1 MSGWS
6 PKVVAAARAG
16 AGLLLG
22 FAAGCGRPT
31 VPTAESVLR
40 ISQRNEPASLDPVAT
55 TLPDEF
61 GLLRALLEGL
71 LVPGPAGELPRPGAA
86 TRFEVSPDGRTYVFH
101 LRPDGRWSDGA
112 PVTAEHFVAAYE
124 RALRPA
130 TASPKAASFNLVAG
144 ARAYGTGQTTDFR
157 AVGFRAL
164 DAQRLEIRLEQP
176 NPRFPHHVASGPWL
190 PVRADVVA
198 RHGRR
203 WTEPGNFVGNGPF
216 LLAEW
221 RPDQRVVLR
230 RNPTWHGAAGVALD
244 AVHFLRFDS
253 GDSEERAYR
262 AGQLEATMAVPGG
275 KLSAWE
281 RDRPAELRRAPMLET
296 RYLAF
301 NTRRPALTAGVRR
314 ALSLAL
320 DRERLAATVLQ
331 GNHRAADR
339 FLPPGLA
346 PAAAPVGGAVRFD
359 AAAAREE
366 LARAGFPGG
375 RGLPR
380 LELSGWS
387 QTPVLEAIQQ
397 LWRRE
402 LGVETTIAL
411 REARVH
417 LDALRQGAFDLAFIT
432 AIPDAADPLALLED
446 FGPEH
451 PLNYPGWNDPAFA
464 RLLAA
469 AAATA
474 DGAARDARVAE
485 AEGALL
491 AAHPLTPLYF
501 NTKIWLL
508 SPRVQGWE
516 EDGLWGRTYHGLRLL
531 PP

>member
-6 PKVVAAARAG
+6 PRAAAAARLT
-16 AGLLLG
+16 AGLLLAL
-22 FAAGCGRPT
+22 AAGCTRPGT
-31 VPTAESVLR
+31 PAAGSSLR
-40 ISQRNEPASLDPVAT
+40 VSQRNEPASLDPATT

-61 GLLRALLEGL
+61 GMLRALLEGL
-71 LVPGPAGELPRPGAA
+71 LVPGPAGDPPRPGAA

-101 LRPDGRWSDGA
+101 LRPEGRWSDGA
-112 PVTAEHFVAAYE
+112 PVTADHFVAAYE

-130 TASPKAASFNLVAG
+130 TASPKAAAFHLVAG
-144 ARAYGTGQTTDFR
+144 ARAYGTGQLADFG
-157 AVGFRAL
+157 AVGIRAL
-164 DAQRLEIRLEQP
+164 DAGRLEIRLEQP

-203 WTEPGNFVGNGPF
+203 WTEPGHFVGNGPF

-221 RPDQRVVLR
+221 RPDQRVTVR
-230 RNPTWHGAAGVALD
+230 RNPAWHGAAGVQLGEIQ
-244 AVHFLRFDS
+244 FLRFDS
-253 GDSEERAYR
+253 GDAEERAYR
-262 AGQLEATMAVPGG
+262 AGQLESTMAVPGG
-275 KLSAWE
+275 RLAAWE
-281 RDRPAELRRAPMLET
+281 RERPAELRRAPMLET

-314 ALSLAL
+314 ALALAV

-331 GNHRAADR
+331 GGHRAADR

-346 PAAAPVGGAVRFD
+346 PAAAPAGGTVRFD
-359 AAAAREE
+359 AAAARAE

-380 LELSGWS
+380 LELSGWT

-397 LWRRE
+397 LWRQE
-402 LGVETTIAL
+402 LGVETTIAV

-417 LDALRQGAFDLAFIT
+417 LDALRQGGFDIAFIT
-432 AIPDAADPLALLED
+432 AIPDAADPLSLLED
-446 FGPEH
+446 FGPGRA
-451 PLNYPGWNDPAFA
+451 LNYPGWDDPDYG

-474 DGAARDARVAE
+474 DPAERDARFAA

-491 AAHPLTPLYF
+491 AACPLTPLYF
-501 NTKIWLL
+501 NTKTWLL

>member
-6 PKVVAAARAG
+6 PNFVAAARAS
-16 AGLLLG
+16 AALILT
-22 FAAGCGRPT
+22 FAAGCGRPAA
-31 VPTAESVLR
+31 PAAESVLR
-40 ISQRNEPASLDPVAT
+40 VSQRNEPASLDPAT
-55 TLPDEF
+55 TTLSDEF

-71 LVPGPAGELPRPGAA
+71 LVPGAAGEPPRPGAA

-101 LRPDGRWSDGA
+101 LRPEGRWSDGA
-112 PVTAEHFVAAYE
+112 PVTAADFVAAYE

-130 TASPKAASFNLVAG
+130 TASPKAAAFHAVVG
-144 ARAYGTGQTTDFR
+144 ARAYGTGQLADFG

-164 DAQRLEIRLEQP
+164 DPRRLEIRLEQP
-176 NPRFPHHVASGPWL
+176 NPQFPHHVASGPWL

-216 LLAEW
+216 LLAAW
-221 RPDQRVVLR
+221 RPDQRVVVR
-230 RNPTWHGAAGVALD
+230 RNPAWHGAGGVALD
-244 AVHFLRFDS
+244 EIQFLRFDS
-253 GDSEERAYR
+253 GDAEERAYR
-262 AGQLEATMAVPGG
+262 AGQVEATMAVPGG
-275 KLSAWE
+275 RLSAWE
-281 RDRPAELRRAPMLET
+281 RERPAELRRATMFET

-314 ALSLAL
+314 ALALAL

-331 GNHRAADR
+331 GSHRAADR

-346 PAAAPVGGAVRFD
+346 PAAAPAGGSVRHD
-359 AAAAREE
+359 AEAARAE

-375 RGLPR
+375 RGLPP
-380 LELSGWS
+380 LELSGWT

-402 LGVETTIAL
+402 LGVETTIAV

-432 AIPDAADPLALLED
+432 AIPDAGDPLALLED
-446 FGPEH
+446 FGPGQL
-451 PLNYPGWNDPAFA
+451 LNYPGWNDPAYGQ
-464 RLLAA
+464 LLAA

-474 DGAARDARVAE
+474 DPAERSARLAA

-491 AAHPLTPLYF
+491 AACPLTPLYF

-516 EDGLWGRTYHGLRLL
+516 EDGLWGRTYDRLRLL